1 MNITWLGHGSF
12 ELRLDSGETI
22 IIDPWIDGNPSYPA
36 GYVIERCD
44 TILVTHGHFDHIL
57 GVPQLCEKFSPTVVA
72 NYEIAAWFSS
82 KGIQNTIGMNKGGSV
97 QVGAIKATMTNAIH
111 SSSIDDNGTVIPAG
125 EPAGFVI
132 HLPDG
137 RRIYFAGDTAV
148 HSDMA
153 LVEALYQPELVFLPI
168 GDLYTMDPLQAALAC
183 RMLRPK
189 FVVPMHYGTFPPLT
203 GTPEALARLI
213 SDLPLTKVQ
222 ALTPGVPWTY

>member
-1 MNITWLGHGSF
+1 
-12 ELRLDSGETI
+12 
-22 IIDPWIDGNPSYPA
+22 
-36 GYVIERCD
+36 
-44 TILVTHGHFDHIL
+44 
-57 GVPQLCEKFSPTVVA
+57 
-72 NYEIAAWFSS
+72 
-82 KGIQNTIGMNKGGSV
+82 MNKGGTV
-97 QVGAIKATMTNAIH
+97 QVGAIKATMTNAVH

-132 HLPDG
+132 YLPDG

-203 GTPEALARLI
+203 GTPEALAALI